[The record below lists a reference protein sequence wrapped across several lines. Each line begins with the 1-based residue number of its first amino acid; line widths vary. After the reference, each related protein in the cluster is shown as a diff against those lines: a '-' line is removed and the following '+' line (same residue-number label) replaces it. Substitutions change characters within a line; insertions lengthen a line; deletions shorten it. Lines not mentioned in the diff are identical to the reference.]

1 MMTLAR
7 TLVRS
12 ATLLLVLSSFA
23 VLAVGSRPAVAEVVA
38 APASW
43 PALETPPGA
52 RVVSVADDLVM
63 NGCPCRVAR
72 FEIAGRVEEVL
83 QFYRTRFSATHP
95 FESRFEAQHV
105 IATRRAD
112 HFHTVQLQ
120 SVGEQVHATTITTW
134 LHPARMQS
142 AAERD
147 TEALLPAGTV
157 VVSTLQSNDAGRHA
171 LTVIGINRHGMTAN
185 REHLLAALRARGFER
200 VSADATDT
208 SALRMTAPGEDVV
221 LAIGDAGP
229 YRTVLV
235 QRTRET
241 VR

>member
-1 MMTLAR
+1 MTPARTLAR
-7 TLVRS
+7 CR
-12 ATLLLVLSSFA
+12 TLLV
-23 VLAVGSRPAVAEVVA
+23 VLASFGAFGTWSRPAVAEVVA
-38 APASW
+38 ADASW

-63 NGCPCRVAR
+63 NGRPCRVAR

-83 QFYRTRFSATHP
+83 QFYRTRFSATHAL
-95 FESRFEAQHV
+95 ETRLEAQHV
-105 IATRRAD
+105 IATRRGD
-112 HFHTVQLQ
+112 HFHTVQLH
-120 SVGEQVHATTITTW
+120 SVGEQVHATTITTS
-134 LHPARMQS
+134 LHPVRMQS
-142 AAERD
+142 VAARD

-200 VSADATDT
+200 VSADDTNT

-229 YRTVLV
+229 YRTVLL

-241 VR
+241 AR